1 MHDDLLANFR
11 SYWLGFHRLSGDADG
26 ITCYHSGVP
35 LGMYNGVLRVVEG
48 TTIDAAKRIF
58 VESPWVWWVGPD
70 SYSGRSLDA
79 AHNGLGITGTQYGLV
94 VGHLTAVLEELGVSE
109 TAISA
114 VQSTLADVR
123 PSIVERA
130 DA

>member
-1 MHDDLLANFR
+1 MTSLYDEIGQEPAVNEAVKRFYQRVLDDPELAPLFTDVDMDALHEHQVKLFTKV
-11 SYWLGFHRLSGDADG
+11 LG
-26 ITCYHSGVP
+26 
-35 LGMYNGVLRVVEG
+35 
-48 TTIDAAKRIF
+48 
-58 VESPWVWWVGPD
+58 GPD
-70 SYSGRSLDA
+70 SYSGRALDA

-94 VGHLTAVLEELGVSE
+94 VGHLTAVLEELGVSD